1 MAQVNPDNSP
11 LRASGAFCGRSNYQ
25 WQRFSRRDAGNGDCG
40 SEGQLPPVSP
50 MPASGEISVGVSGV
64 NLFKNDASLFQTYRF
79 IAERESAEGSLM
91 EVLQHHGEETGLA
104 GRCRQSAGTRS
115 TGRRLYPDVSHVV
128 SHMQACE
135 STSFRHTHGTS
146 VGQSGTSL

>member
-1 MAQVNPDNSP
+1 MAQVSPDNSP
-11 LRASGAFCGRSNYQ
+11 RRASGAFCGRRNHQ
-25 WQRFSRRDAGNGDCG
+25 WHRFSRKGAGNGDCG
-40 SEGQLPPVSP
+40 SEVQLPPCV
-50 MPASGEISVGVSGV
+50 ARANLGGDFRRGCGV
-64 NLFKNDASLFQTYRF
+64 NLSKNYASLFQTYRF
-79 IAERESAEGSLM
+79 IAERESAERSLM

-135 STSFRHTHGTS
+135 STSFRHTYGTS

>member
-1 MAQVNPDNSP
+1 M
-11 LRASGAFCGRSNYQ
+11 
-25 WQRFSRRDAGNGDCG
+25 
-40 SEGQLPPVSP
+40 
-50 MPASGEISVGVSGV
+50 
-64 NLFKNDASLFQTYRF
+64 NLSKNDASLFQTYRF

-91 EVLQHHGEETGLA
+91 EVFQHHGEETGLA

-135 STSFRHTHGTS
+135 STSFRHTYGTS
-146 VGQSGTSL
+146 VGQSGTSF